1 MKHLTIGKRLAYG
14 FGFVLALG
22 LFVAA
27 VAIYNLVG
35 LREQFREVE
44 GRIVARERLVYR
56 GQVELG
62 NGIHYFKNSVLRGGD
77 YPTKFASSM
86 DAIDRIVED
95 YRALGP
101 VHPEAIQALDDVSAG
116 SRKYRAAVARVVEL
130 RGNGAGVTEIDK
142 AISGADK
149 PIGAAFGRLLERQLA
164 ESRAAQQAFDRSVEQ
179 TLEVV
184 GVVALLMVLG
194 GALAAWLISRSVSRP
209 LAQAVEISQA
219 VAKGNLPDQIEV
231 TSDDETGQLLT
242 AMKRMVETFRGFADA
257 QAQNAE
263 QHRLGMIEHRIDADR
278 FPGVYGKMAGSI
290 NALVRTHI
298 AVSQRVVD
306 VVEHYAV
313 GDLTV
318 DMDRLPGQQAQ
329 ITAAVDGVKA
339 SMLRV
344 NTQIQSL
351 VDAAASGDFHARGDA
366 EAFQHEFRRMIEGLN
381 RLMAVSDHGLGEVSR
396 VLEALAGGDLT
407 QQIDGDFQGAF
418 AQLRDSTNTT
428 VVRLREVIG
437 GLRRSAAAINT
448 AAQEI
453 AAGNADLSRRTEQ
466 QAGSIEETA
475 SSMEEL
481 NSTVRQNAENAQR
494 TSVLASQS
502 NEAVRQGGTAVQRV
516 VTTMAD
522 IRDSSRKIAE
532 IIGVI
537 DSIAF
542 QTNILALNAAVE
554 AARAGEQGR
563 GFAVV
568 ANEVRA
574 LAQRSA
580 VAAREIK
587 ELIAVSVD
595 KVEGG
600 AAQVD
605 DAGAAMEAVVA
616 AFGQVAELVTEISG
630 ASREQSAG
638 IGQVAQAITKMDEVT
653 QHNAALVEEASAAAE
668 SLEQQ
673 AQGLMEIV
681 DGFKLLPGPAAD
693 PDAGRR
699 NPPTAQLRRA

>member
-1 MKHLTIGKRLAYG
+1 MTIGRRLAFG

-22 LFVAA
+22 LFVVA
-27 VAIYNLVG
+27 VAIYNLVE
-35 LREQFREVE
+35 LRQQFGEFE
-44 GRIVARERLVYR
+44 SRIVARERLAYR
-56 GQVELG
+56 GQVALG
-62 NGIHYFKNSVLRGGD
+62 NGIHYFKNTVLRGGD
-77 YPTKFASSM
+77 YPGKFAASM
-86 DAIDRIVED
+86 DAIDRVVED
-95 YRALGP
+95 YRALGD
-101 VHPEAIQALDDVSAG
+101 VHPDAAQALEDIAAG
-116 SRKYRAAVARVVEL
+116 SRKYRSVIAQVVEM
-130 RGNGAGVTEIDK
+130 RGNGASINEIDK

-149 PIGAAFGRLLERQLA
+149 PIGAAFARLLERQSA
-164 ESRAAQQAFDRSVEQ
+164 ESHAAQEAFDASVKRTVEEVAVV
-179 TLEVV
+179 TLVM
-184 GVVALLMVLG
+184 LLA
-194 GALAAWLISRSVSRP
+194 GALAAWMISRSVSRP

-219 VAKGNLPDQIEV
+219 VARGNLPEQIEV
-231 TSDDETGQLLT
+231 TSNDETGQLLT
-242 AMKRMVETFRGFADA
+242 AMKRMVDTFRGFADA
-257 QAQNAE
+257 QAENAE
-263 QHRLGMIEHRIDADR
+263 QHGKGMIEHRIDADR
-278 FPGVYGKMAGSI
+278 FPGVYGKMAASI

-313 GDLTV
+313 GDLTL
-318 DMDRLPGQQAQ
+318 DMERLPGQQAQ

-366 EAFQHEFRRMIEGLN
+366 DAFQHEFRRMIEGLN
-381 RLMAVSDHGLGEVSR
+381 RLMTVSDLGLGEVSR
-396 VLEALAGGDLT
+396 VLDALATGDLT
-407 QQIDGDFQGAF
+407 QQIEGDFQGAF

-428 VVRLREVIG
+428 VAQLREVIG
-437 GLRRSAAAINT
+437 GLQRSATAINS
-448 AAQEI
+448 AALEI
-453 AAGNADLSRRTEQ
+453 ATGNADLSRRTEQ
-466 QAGSIEETA
+466 QAASLEETA
-475 SSMEEL
+475 SSMDEL
-481 NSTVRQNAENAQR
+481 NSTVQQNADNAQR

-502 NEAVRQGGTAVQRV
+502 NEAVLQGGAAVNRV

-537 DSIAF
+537 DGIAF

-587 ELIAVSVD
+587 ELIAMSVD

-605 DAGAAMEAVVA
+605 EAGAAMEEVVA
-616 AFGQVAELVTEISG
+616 AFGQVAKLVTEISG

-638 IGQVAQAITKMDEVT
+638 ISQVAQAISKMDEVT

-668 SLEQQ
+668 SLERQ
-673 AQGLMEIV
+673 AQGLTQIV
-681 DGFKLLPGPAAD
+681 ERFKLLPGPAAS
-693 PDAGRR
+693 PDAGVG
-699 NPPTAQLRRA
+699 NPPSAQRRRA

>member
-1 MKHLTIGKRLAYG
+1 MTIGRRLAFG

-22 LFVAA
+22 LFVVA
-27 VAIYNLVG
+27 VAIYNLLE
-35 LREQFREVE
+35 LRQQFGEFE
-44 GRIVARERLVYR
+44 SRIVARERLAYR
-56 GQVELG
+56 GQVALG
-62 NGIHYFKNSVLRGGD
+62 NGIHYFKNTLLRGGD
-77 YPTKFASSM
+77 YPGKFAASM
-86 DAIDRIVED
+86 DAIDRVVDD
-95 YRALGP
+95 YRALGD
-101 VHPEAIQALDDVSAG
+101 VHPDAAQALEEISAG
-116 SRKYRAAVARVVEL
+116 SRKYRSVIAQVVEM
-130 RGNGAGVTEIDK
+130 RGNGASITEIDK

-149 PIGAAFGRLLERQLA
+149 PIGAAFARLLERQSA
-164 ESRAAQQAFDRSVEQ
+164 ESRAAQEAFDASVKG
-179 TLEVV
+179 TVEVV
-184 GVVALLMVLG
+184 GGVTLVMLLA
-194 GALAAWLISRSVSRP
+194 GALAAWLISRSVTRP

-219 VAKGNLPDQIEV
+219 VARGNLPDQIAV
-231 TSDDETGQLLT
+231 TSNDETGQLLT
-242 AMKRMVETFRGFADA
+242 AMKRMVDTFRGFADA
-257 QAQNAE
+257 QAENAE
-263 QHRLGMIEHRIDADR
+263 QHRKGMIEHRIDADR
-278 FPGVYGKMAGSI
+278 FPGVYGKMAASI

-318 DMDRLPGQQAQ
+318 DMERLPGQQAQ

-366 EAFQHEFRRMIEGLN
+366 DAFQHEFRRMIEGLN
-381 RLMAVSDHGLGEVSR
+381 RLMTVSDLGLGEVSR
-396 VLEALAGGDLT
+396 VLDALATGDLT
-407 QQIDGDFQGAF
+407 QQIEGDFQGAF

-428 VVRLREVIG
+428 VAQLREVIG
-437 GLRRSAAAINT
+437 GLKRSATAINS
-448 AAQEI
+448 AALEI
-453 AAGNADLSRRTEQ
+453 ATGNADLSRRTEQ
-466 QAGSIEETA
+466 QAASLEETA
-475 SSMEEL
+475 SSMDEL
-481 NSTVRQNAENAQR
+481 NTTVQQNADNAQR

-502 NEAVRQGGTAVQRV
+502 NEAVLQGGAAVNRV

-537 DSIAF
+537 DGIAF

-605 DAGAAMEAVVA
+605 EAGAAMEEVVA
-616 AFGQVAELVTEISG
+616 AFGQVAKLVTEISG

-638 IGQVAQAITKMDEVT
+638 ISQVAQAISKMDEVT

-668 SLEQQ
+668 SLERQ
-673 AQGLMEIV
+673 AQGLTQIV
-681 DGFKLLPGPAAD
+681 ERFKLLPGPAAS
-693 PDAGRR
+693 PDAGVR
-699 NPPTAQLRRA
+699 NPPSAQRRRA